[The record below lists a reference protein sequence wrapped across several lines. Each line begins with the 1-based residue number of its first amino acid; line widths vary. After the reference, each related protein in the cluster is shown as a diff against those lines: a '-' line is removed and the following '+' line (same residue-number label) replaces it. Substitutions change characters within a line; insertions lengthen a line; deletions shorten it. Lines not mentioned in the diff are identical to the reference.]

1 MGVSRELQL
10 QGQGCLGMETQLLCL
25 PSHHHCAYS
34 TKGASYEQF
43 FRLCVDK
50 MVSEAMIKRSW
61 GKCVNSSLVY
71 AQRRPMRQVVLFQ
84 NLGPPPTR
92 HGPGSSASYKGQQSP
107 GAVLV
112 SQKEPVHL
120 NGLFFSGHCQQI
132 NTQLCHQCGARLPAR
147 GCHEQQ

>member
-71 AQRRPMRQVVLFQ
+71 AQRRPMRQVVAFPEPWSPTNQAWTQQLSKLQGTAKSWGCFGQ
-84 NLGPPPTR
+84 SERTGSFEWTVFLWALPANQYSAVPPVWRPPPR
-92 HGPGSSASYKGQQSP
+92 
-107 GAVLV
+107 
-112 SQKEPVHL
+112 
-120 NGLFFSGHCQQI
+120 SGM
-132 NTQLCHQCGARLPAR
+132 P
-147 GCHEQQ
+147 